1 MPKLKTHS
9 GCKKRFKITA
19 KGKVRHKR
27 AGARHLLQGMSASR
41 SRTLRRPDTLNR
53 TQARVIKRLMPYS

>member
-9 GCKKRFKITA
+9 GCKKRFKITGR
-19 KGKVRHKR
+19 GKVRHKR

-41 SRTLRRPDTLNR
+41 SRSLRRPDILNL
-53 TQARVIKRLMPYS
+53 TQAAEIKRLMPYA

>member
-1 MPKLKTHS
+1 MPKLKSHS

-19 KGKVRHKR
+19 RGKVSHKR

-41 SRTLRRPDTLNR
+41 SRQLRRGDTLSNV
-53 TQARVIKRLMPYS
+53 QAIMIKKLLPYG